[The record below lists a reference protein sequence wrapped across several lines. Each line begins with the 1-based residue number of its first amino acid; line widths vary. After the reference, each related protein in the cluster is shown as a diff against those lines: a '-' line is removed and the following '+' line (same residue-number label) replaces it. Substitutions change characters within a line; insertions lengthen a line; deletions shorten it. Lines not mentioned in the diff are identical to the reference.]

1 MAVKS
6 AILGMLVGS
15 DFVTASIDSWVVA
28 EFACAFDVEG
38 SAGADSSSPKP
49 NDDQA
54 LSNQLSSPAFATGL
68 ERNKIDK
75 MIKYLYIEEFSRS

>member
-28 EFACAFDVEG
+28 ESGCAFDVEG

-49 NDDQA
+49 NNDKA
-54 LSNQLSSPAFATGL
+54 LSNQLSSAAFATGL
-68 ERNKIDK
+68 TRNKIDK
-75 MIKYLYIEEFSRS
+75 MIKYLDIEKFS